1 MKVAV
6 CSSDGK
12 NVDTHFGNAECFY
25 IYEICGDRVINVD
38 VRETEKYCLGPDAP
52 PDPEKMAD
60 KIMVVKET
68 LKDCSMLFTAKIGH
82 APRRALV
89 NENFKIVEC
98 EEPVNLITDLIEKK

>member
-12 NVDTHFGNAECFY
+12 NVDTHFGTAECFY
-25 IYEICGDRVINVD
+25 IYEICGDKVVNVD

-52 PDPEKMAD
+52 ANPELMAK
-60 KIMVVKET
+60 KITVIKEM

-82 APRRALV
+82 DPRRALV

-98 EEPVNLITDLIEKK
+98 EGPVSLITDLIE